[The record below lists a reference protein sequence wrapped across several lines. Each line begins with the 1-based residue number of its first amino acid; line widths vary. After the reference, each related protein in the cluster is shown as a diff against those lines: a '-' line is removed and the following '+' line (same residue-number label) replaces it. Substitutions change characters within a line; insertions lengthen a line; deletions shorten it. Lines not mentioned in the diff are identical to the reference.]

1 MTTYKIEDCF
11 YHIQNGANIK
21 QGVIDGGY
29 PITRIETIANDRFNR
44 DRMGYAGITDI
55 EKYAQYILEDGD
67 LLMSHINSVQ
77 YLGRTVMYNKENNE
91 CIIHGMNLLRLK
103 ANRKIIHPAYA
114 KYYFYS
120 PVFKEQLSRITKKS
134 VNQASFAVKDL
145 KKIEISCPRISE
157 QINIVGVL
165 NEVNII
171 IDQRQQELAKL
182 DELVKARFVEMFG
195 DSGKQ
200 VPLTEYVWFQEGP
213 GVRSVDFTNE
223 GTALLTG
230 SNINNNAIT
239 FGYKSDRHISNELA
253 NGKYAHFM
261 CDKDDILVVSSAI
274 DPDKFDKK
282 VAIVNENKKYCL
294 NTGIIRFKPDKNHL
308 TLGYF
313 REFLKT
319 DYFKHQVI
327 AEMRGIAQMHFG
339 PSHLKQMTILLPES
353 IEKQIEF
360 ENFVKQI
367 DKSKVAVQKALD
379 EAQLLFDSL
388 MQEYFG

>member
-145 KKIEISCPRISE
+145 KKIEISCPSISE

-171 IDQRQQELAKL
+171 IDQRQQELDML

-195 DSGKQ
+195 DCKNEVLIGDVISISRGASPRPISAFITDREDGVNWIKIGDVSENSLYIMKTEERITPEGAKKSRMVHKGDFILSNSMSFGRPYILGINGCVHDGWLIMSDFKETFNELYLYHAIRSDDVQYQFSGKVNGATVKNLNSDLVKKTFIK
-200 VPLTEYVWFQEGP
+200 VPPMGLQNQF
-213 GVRSVDFTNE
+213 
-223 GTALLTG
+223 A
-230 SNINNNAIT
+230 A
-239 FGYKSDRHISNELA
+239 
-253 NGKYAHFM
+253 
-261 CDKDDILVVSSAI
+261 
-274 DPDKFDKK
+274 
-282 VAIVNENKKYCL
+282 
-294 NTGIIRFKPDKNHL
+294 
-308 TLGYF
+308 
-313 REFLKT
+313 
-319 DYFKHQVI
+319 
-327 AEMRGIAQMHFG
+327 
-339 PSHLKQMTILLPES
+339 
-353 IEKQIEF
+353 
-360 ENFVKQI
+360 FVEQT
-367 DKSKVAVQKALD
+367 DKSKFFSNKLVFLR
-379 EAQLLFDSL
+379 
-388 MQEYFG
+388 